1 MSACYIIVT
10 TCTCISILF
19 DFISICLNNA
29 DDITAFILV
38 LSMTLVRIAVLYA
51 WLSAKK
57 DRFLQTTAMI
67 ASDALEIS
75 E

>member
-1 MSACYIIVT
+1 
-10 TCTCISILF
+10 
-19 DFISICLNNA
+19 
-29 DDITAFILV
+29 
-38 LSMTLVRIAVLYA
+38 MTLVRIAVLYA

-57 DRFLQTTAMI
+57 DRFLQTMAMI